1 MPTGHTT
8 TAQQE
13 KVVNPKS
20 SPKRAREQ
28 RSDDGPT
35 ILPGMEHFV
44 DLLRK
49 VKRPA
54 LVVRLLEHASGDALP
69 ELQALA
75 VPRPLPTHPGPGGW
89 PNASAAL
96 STKPRREC
104 PPAGPATHRR

>member
-8 TAQQE
+8 TAQPQ

-20 SPKRAREQ
+20 SPKRTREQ

-54 LVVRLLEHASGDALP
+54 LVVRLLERANDESLSGKAGR
-69 ELQALA
+69 A
-75 VPRPLPTHPGPGGW
+75 VCRAACWSGGQSSSPSSVGW
-89 PNASAAL
+89 
-96 STKPRREC
+96 RR
-104 PPAGPATHRR
+104 